1 MKLDCF
7 TPSLRIRADPCSV
20 FLHSWDNFVT
30 SQLSVKWQ
38 QYGAWWEGNACSS
51 QSHETDP
58 PIIQPYNCDM
68 HKHVDGK
75 GCTNTYH
82 KEKAHMGREQQCNSD
97 CTLIFQSI
105 PWPSSEGYI
114 TVSETAIMLGCGLAS
129 ATKRNIFRQNPLC
142 KTFLPW
148 NFPAIRCYP
157 ECIYECK
164 NKAREAPTHII
175 VFSRFSHA
183 RRVTIFRIIAR
194 SKSSCEW
201 EIVFIHT

>member
-1 MKLDCF
+1 MGPGEKEMLVVLSLMKQIHPLF
-7 TPSLRIRADPCSV
+7 SHII
-20 FLHSWDNFVT
+20 VT
-30 SQLSVKWQ
+30 
-38 QYGAWWEGNACSS
+38 
-51 QSHETDP
+51 
-58 PIIQPYNCDM
+58 
-68 HKHVDGK
+68 
-75 GCTNTYH
+75 CTNTWTGRAVRTLTT
-82 KEKAHMGREQQCNSD
+82 KKKPTLGREQQCNSD

-129 ATKRNIFRQNPLC
+129 ATKCNIFRQNPLC